1 MLESDEAA
9 AANSQGV
16 RMAQDITRRLRFSN
30 EGAEQIVALV
40 ANHMRFKDVEQM
52 RTSTLKRFV
61 RLPRFDEHL
70 ELHRLDCQSS
80 HRRLDSYGFVTR
92 TLAET
97 PAEKIRP
104 ARLLTGDDLRE
115 MGYKPGPLFKEI
127 LAAVEDAQ
135 LENHL
140 ESREQAQKFVQRQ
153 FGAGKRQAMRKQGQL
168 KALRTSAPTSR

>member
-1 MLESDEAA
+1 
-9 AANSQGV
+9 
-16 RMAQDITRRLRFSN
+16 MAQDITRRLRFSN
-30 EGAEQIVALV
+30 DVSEQIVALV

-52 RTSTLKRFV
+52 RASTLKRFV

-97 PAEKIRP
+97 PAQEIRP

-115 MGYKPGPLFKEI
+115 MGYKPGPMFKEI
-127 LAAVEDAQ
+127 LEAVEDAQ
-135 LENHL
+135 LENQL
-140 ESREQAQKFVQRQ
+140 ATKEQAEKFVQRE
-153 FGAGKRQAMRKQGQL
+153 FGTGKRQA
-168 KALRTSAPTSR
+168 TSK